1 MSNGGC
7 SHGCQNLQ
15 GTYQCTCPKGFELDA
30 TKKNCT
36 GKTRVSLTTI
46 KIKNS
51 TSFIVTVPFEKVMI
65 ESKSSDITYTL
76 ICETLI
82 FYVIASQDKLV
93 NDSNGYFNFFFLPS
107 PIDVNECATN
117 NGGCDQ
123 ICNNTKGS
131 YECKCRSGFLLSSDK
146 HKCNGKSEKIG
157 YNSNGT
163 FLAQSTSY
171 IFLYRTM
178 ADEQK
183 RVSLEC
189 SGKNLQSSV
198 VSIQSFRYKSFRYEL
213 KQ

>member
-46 KIKNS
+46 KKKKNS

-82 FYVIASQDKLV
+82 VIASQARLV
-93 NDSNGYFNFFFLPS
+93 NDSNGQFGFFFAL
-107 PIDVNECATN
+107 
-117 NGGCDQ
+117 
-123 ICNNTKGS
+123 S
-131 YECKCRSGFLLSSDK
+131 YRRE
-146 HKCNGKSEKIG
+146 
-157 YNSNGT
+157 
-163 FLAQSTSY
+163 
-171 IFLYRTM
+171 
-178 ADEQK
+178 
-183 RVSLEC
+183 RVFH
-189 SGKNLQSSV
+189 Q
-198 VSIQSFRYKSFRYEL
+198 
-213 KQ
+213 